1 MCRAPQLPLS
11 RGRGGWGGVSGGFGV
26 QAGSVL
32 MDGLKDMSAAVNL
45 LAS

>member
-1 MCRAPQLPLS
+1 MPCPSAALES
-11 RGRGGWGGVSGGFGV
+11 GAGGMGGGVSGGFGV